1 MQQKGVLL
9 IVCGPSGV
17 GKTSLCRQL
26 LEEHDRLRF
35 SVSVTTR
42 EPRDGEV
49 DGEDYHFVDPE
60 TFDRMKE
67 EGAFAEWAHVH
78 GNQYGT
84 TFETLRTAW
93 AEDHDLIFDIDY
105 QGARQLKESFPDA
118 TSVLVIPPSMPVLRD
133 RLSGRGSED
142 EGDIERRMNNARQE
156 LAQYEIFDFI
166 VENDE
171 LDEAAATMQ
180 CIYRTAR
187 HRRRFQAHRVESLLD
202 ES

>member
-26 LEEHDRLRF
+26 LRDHDRLRF

-42 EPRDGEV
+42 APREGEV
-49 DGEDYHFVDPE
+49 DGQDYHFVDAKA
-60 TFDRMKE
+60 FDRMKE

-93 AEDHDLIFDIDY
+93 AEDSDLIFDIDY
-105 QGARQLKESFPDA
+105 QGARQLKESFPDG
-118 TSVLVIPPSMPVLRD
+118 TGVLVVPPDMQTLRQ
-133 RLSGRGSED
+133 RLRGRGSES
-142 EGDIERRMNNARQE
+142 EASFERRIDNARQE
-156 LAQYEIFDFI
+156 LAQYELFDYI
-166 VENDE
+166 VENDDFDRAVE
-171 LDEAAATMQ
+171 VLSSVYLA
-180 CIYRTAR
+180 AR
-187 HRRRFQAHRVESLLD
+187 HRRPLSDPMVRSLLD
-202 ES
+202 D

>member
-17 GKTSLCRQL
+17 GKTSVCRQL
-26 LEEHDRLRF
+26 RKDHDRLRF

-42 EPRDGEV
+42 PPRDKEV
-49 DGEDYHFVDPE
+49 DGEDYHFVDPKE
-60 TFDRMKE
+60 FDRMKE

-84 TFETLRTAW
+84 TFETLRSAW
-93 AEDHDLIFDIDY
+93 AENSDLIFDIDY

-118 TSVLVIPPSMPVLRD
+118 TSVLVVPPSMSTLRD
-133 RLSGRGSED
+133 RLSSRGSED
-142 EGDIERRMNNARQE
+142 AETIDRRMDNARQE

-171 LDEAAATMQ
+171 LEEAAETME
-180 CIYRTAR
+180 CIYRAAR

-202 ES
+202 DA